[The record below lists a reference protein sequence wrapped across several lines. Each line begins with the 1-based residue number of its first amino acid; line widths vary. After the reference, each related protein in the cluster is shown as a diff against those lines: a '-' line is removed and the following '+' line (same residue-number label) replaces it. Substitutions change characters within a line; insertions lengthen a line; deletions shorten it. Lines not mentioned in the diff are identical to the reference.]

1 MNDETIVDVSI
12 VGAGVVGLTLAIA
25 LSQQGLKISLID
37 SKSADYF
44 SAQKSMK
51 PYDARVYA
59 LNQAAITLFSSIGMM
74 PRLKQSRHALY
85 REMLLWEKNTSQ
97 TLRLSSDEHTIDQLG
112 WITEQSVLVSAL
124 WELFLTES
132 RIKFIGDTTVEAV
145 DSVAARLVLKNGM
158 SLHSKL
164 IIGADG
170 AHSIIRSKV
179 DIVSDIS
186 SYEQT
191 ALVVNVSHSRPHEST
206 AYQCFDREDSLAFLP
221 LSNPYHSSV
230 VWSLS
235 ASAMQTVMNLSDSEF
250 TRQLQAAFDDK
261 LGTITLLSTREVFP
275 LIKRH
280 ARKYFKDRVVLIGD
294 AAHTIHP
301 MAGLGLNVG
310 LMDVARLIEC
320 LVSAFKKQHDIGS
333 QKVLRRYERLRS
345 GHVSMMLRLL
355 DSLQWSFKH
364 QLPFTWVNHAPWL
377 KRRMINI
384 AQGAYSLPMILE

>member
-1 MNDETIVDVSI
+1 MNHETMVDISI

-25 LSQQGLKISLID
+25 LSQQGLKIGLID

-51 PYDARVYA
+51 LYDARVYA
-59 LNQAAITLFSSIGMM
+59 VNQAAITLFSSIGMM
-74 PRLKQSRHALY
+74 PGLRQSRHALY

-112 WITEQSVLVSAL
+112 LIVEQSVLVSAL
-124 WELFLTES
+124 WELLLTES

-145 DSVAARLVLKNGM
+145 DSTAARLFLKNGM
-158 SLHSKL
+158 CLHSKL

-179 DIVSDIS
+179 DIASDIS

-235 ASAMQTVMNLSDSEF
+235 ASAMQTVMDLSDSEF

-261 LGTITLLSTREVFP
+261 LGTIALLSTRKAFP

-280 ARKYFKDRVVLIGD
+280 ARKYFKDRVVLVGD

-310 LMDVARLIEC
+310 LMDVAHLIEC
-320 LVSAFKKQHDIGS
+320 LVSAFKKQHDIS
-333 QKVLRRYERLRS
+333 AQKVLRRYERLRS

-364 QLPFTWVNHAPWL
+364 QLPFTWVNHVPWL